1 MLQVTSNA
9 EEKKRNRLSLG
20 TARERLLSWWY
31 CQRTQLVVKK
41 NNKKKKKTLA
51 GDCAESDAKDPI

>member
-41 NNKKKKKTLA
+41 QTLA